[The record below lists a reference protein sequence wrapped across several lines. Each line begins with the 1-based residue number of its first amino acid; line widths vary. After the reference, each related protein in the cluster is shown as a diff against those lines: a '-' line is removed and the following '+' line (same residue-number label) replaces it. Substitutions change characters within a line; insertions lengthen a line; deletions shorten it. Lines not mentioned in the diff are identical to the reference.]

1 VLFLCKL
8 ALEMTFN
15 IFSTKWVSCFAQHDR
30 IDDLIP
36 FSLRGHKRAIF
47 CQFLVDKL
55 HFSAIFKCFDP
66 LFVAHFAVL
75 QGRSVN
81 VASIRYSARMT
92 TL

>member
-1 VLFLCKL
+1 
-8 ALEMTFN
+8 
-15 IFSTKWVSCFAQHDR
+15 
-30 IDDLIP
+30 
-36 FSLRGHKRAIF
+36 
-47 CQFLVDKL
+47 LVDKL